1 MSQFFV
7 YDEEGKGI
15 QSNKVFEAEGYGDLL
30 ASHDMK
36 FIMTDSSEPLGL
48 SDWWV
53 NKGELLERPEFPI
66 MQSKT
71 VIKAGDQDSSLFTNV
86 PKDCRVTIIAA
97 GSAIYNDILD
107 ATELEIAIPV
117 PCIYKVTFE
126 KFPYKPKAFTIEAI
140 P

>member
-1 MSQFFV
+1 
-7 YDEEGKGI
+7 
-15 QSNKVFEAEGYGDLL
+15 
-30 ASHDMK
+30 
-36 FIMTDSSEPLGL
+36 MTDSSEPLGL
-48 SDWWV
+48 SEWWV